1 MKKIFNIIL
10 LVFSIFIFNSLKV
23 NAFSS
28 LDYENRT
35 LCGYYEVAAFNE
47 DGTIEQISCHNYF
60 EEAKAKMFENG
71 NDNVGIM
78 TLVDGKVKLLDVNVG
93 LLDLSVNPTTLTYFY
108 RTSDMNTYR
117 YTYMDTGS
125 LYGGVDAALLDTV
138 YSTKNVWS
146 AKVRIA
152 NSDCWISQEAYE
164 VVPLTWVKSTSS
176 YTVTKDY
183 IRHNYVAKI
192 QETYTGSAGST
203 IGPKPTMLEPGT
215 YYSYDG
221 HYFYTD
227 LKTMIKDYKN
237 NTYENSVNKDKP
249 YYNYYMYLSNHTR
262 TTYSSLNID
271 EYIRNNMGITQDA
284 FGNATA
290 NGSSRLYG
298 KGQFFYHAQEK
309 YGVNAILSL
318 SLSRNETA
326 HGRSDLAINKNNG
339 FGLNAVDSSP
349 GQSAF
354 WYASFASSILGYA
367 NEYVTYGYAH
377 PRDWRYFGP
386 QFGDKGLGMNVNYA
400 SDTYWSEKM
409 AANYYSL
416 DKAKGLQDY
425 NFYQLGVVTDVV
437 AAMSDATTKSHEVY
451 TYPEKEDAVVIIGE
465 KEGEEVN
472 GSKVWYKVVSDLNID
487 ANFKEIENGNYNWEG
502 VVYLPS
508 SYVKKINE
516 GKNGYISPNDVTEY
530 HDHDYEYDLY
540 DKNLILEPKVAQ
552 TVKDAEYY
560 YDSALQSKQ
569 GTKVLKNKYVMVYA
583 TAFQDNKPVSYL
595 ITSNYWYDQKHWV
608 SADSLDFITSKY
620 GHVKVEVSGN
630 QYTWVNSIPEDTKA
644 TLISGQYTN
653 SYVPVLE
660 EKQVGENL
668 WYKVPVNLTGNSN
681 SYGWTLA
688 AAPGVKITLSTV
700 VVENKAPVIN
710 AVDKKIIQGT
720 KLNELEGVTATD
732 KEDGDITKK
741 VIVESSTVNINKV
754 GKYTITYKVTD
765 SKNKSTTKTIN
776 VTVTENKK
784 PTITATDKI
793 ITQGVSFNPLT
804 GVTAKDTEDG
814 KIEKIEVIENTVN
827 NKVVGTY
834 KITYKV
840 TDSYNQSVTKTIK
853 VTVVENQLPVITAT
867 DKKIARGESFNP
879 LKNVTATDA
888 EDGKIEKIEVVENTV
903 NINKVGEYKVIY
915 KVTDSFKNSVTK
927 EIKVTVIERNLT
939 KKDGEFYLNGLSWNT
954 TSKKYTISGYLII
967 LNTQNDD
974 ENSEYK
980 LILKEKN
987 TKKEYSIEVAKW
999 TKNVPYALGTDNGY
1013 DYNLSW
1019 FKGDIDLST
1028 IPAGDYDLY
1037 MKTIKNDYYAEE
1049 EVTNLFNKSIDRRKE
1064 DSTNGY
1070 NFKVQLSL
1078 KTKKIELNIRK
1089 GNLITTKTSNTFRNM
1104 INNYDDIKFVDGKL
1118 KLIGTSYNYDGTYN
1132 DSTKI
1137 TRKLI
1142 LENTTTYQRYT
1153 YDLGSTKDGSYA
1165 VTSTDNKSKEYAWYN
1180 KTVDIKDLP
1189 KGTYSMIVYTKT
1201 TDSEDYGE
1209 INDIFGSINKAE
1221 ATINN
1226 KKYKVSLNKE
1236 RLNRIELIVE

>member
-1 MKKIFNIIL
+1 MKKIFYITL
-10 LVFSIFIFNSLKV
+10 LVFSMFIFNSLEV

-28 LDYENRT
+28 ADYENRT

-47 DGTIEQISCHNYF
+47 DGTIEQISCHNTF
-60 EEAKAKMFENG
+60 EEAKAKMLENG

-78 TLVDGKVKLLDVNVG
+78 TMVDGKVKLLDVNVG

-108 RTSDMNTYR
+108 RTSDMNTFR

-125 LYGGVDAALLDTV
+125 LYGGVDAALLETV
-138 YSTKNVWS
+138 YSTKGVWA
-146 AKVRIA
+146 AKVKLA
-152 NSDCWISQEAYE
+152 NSNCWISQEAYE
-164 VVPLTWVKSTSS
+164 VVPITWIKSSSS
-176 YTVTKDY
+176 YTVTNDY

-221 HYFYTD
+221 HYFYKD

-271 EYIRNNMGITQDA
+271 EYIRNNMGIIKDA
-284 FGNATA
+284 YGNNDA

-298 KGQFFYHAQEK
+298 KGQFFYYAQEK

-349 GQSAF
+349 GESAY

-367 NEYVTYGYAH
+367 SEYVTYGYAH

-425 NFYQLGVVTDVV
+425 NFYQLGVVTDVAV
-437 AAMSDATTKSHEVY
+437 AMSDATTTSKEIY
-451 TYPEKEDAVVIIGE
+451 TYPEAEDALVIIGE

-472 GSKVWYKVVSDLNID
+472 GSKIWYKVVSDLNID
-487 ANFKEIENGNYNWEG
+487 ANFNEIESGNYNWESY
-502 VVYLPS
+502 VYIPS

-530 HDHDYEYDLY
+530 HDHNYEYDLY
-540 DKNLILEPKVAQ
+540 DSTLTLKPKVAK
-552 TVKDAEYY
+552 TTKDTAYY

-569 GTKVLKNKYVMVYA
+569 GTKALKDKYVMVYA
-583 TAFQDNKPVSYL
+583 AAILDGEPISYL
-595 ITSNYWYDQKHWV
+595 VTSDYWYDQKHWV

-620 GHVKVEVSGN
+620 GHVEVSVSGN
-630 QYTWVNSIPEDTKA
+630 QYTWVNSTTEDTKE

-660 EKQVGENL
+660 EKQVGEYL
-668 WYKVPVNLTGNSN
+668 WYKVPVNLTGTSN

-688 AAPGVKITLSTV
+688 AAPGVKVTLSTYI
-700 VVENKAPVIN
+700 VENTAPEITV
-710 AVDKKIIQGT
+710 VDKTVVQGT

-732 KEDGDITKK
+732 KEDGDLTKS
-741 VIVESSTVNINKV
+741 VVVESSTVDIDKV
-754 GKYTITYKVTD
+754 GKYTVTYKVTD
-765 SKNKSTTKTIN
+765 SNNKSTTKTIN

-784 PTITATDKI
+784 PTITATDLT
-793 ITQGVSFNPLT
+793 ITQGLKFEPLKNVSAN
-804 GVTAKDTEDG
+804 DTEDG
-814 KIEKIEVIENTVN
+814 KITNIEIVENTVN
-827 NKVVGTY
+827 IDTVGTY
-834 KITYKV
+834 KVTYKV
-840 TDSYNQSVTKTIK
+840 TDSYKQSVTKTIK
-853 VTVVENQLPVITAT
+853 VTVVENQLPTINAT
-867 DKKIARGESFNP
+867 NKTIYQDDTFNP
-879 LKNVTATDA
+879 LTNVTATDP
-888 EDGKIEKIEVVENTV
+888 EDGKITNIEVVENTV
-903 NINKVGEYKVIY
+903 NTSKVGEYKVTY
-915 KVTDSFKNSVTK
+915 KVTDSYNNSVTK
-927 EIKVTVIERNLT
+927 EIKVTVIEKKLT
-939 KKDGEFYLNGLSWNT
+939 KKDGEFYLNSISWNK

-967 LNTQNDD
+967 LNTNNNDND
-974 ENSEYK
+974 SKYY
-980 LILKEKN
+980 LILKDKN
-987 TKKEYSIEVAKW
+987 SSKEYSLEVAKW
-999 TKNVPYALGTDNGY
+999 TNNVPYALGTDNGY
-1013 DYNLSW
+1013 DYNMSW
-1019 FKGDIDLST
+1019 FKGEINLSE

-1037 MKTIKNDYYAEE
+1037 MKAIKNDYYTETL
-1049 EVTNLFNKSIDRRKE
+1049 VTNLFNKSIDRRAE
-1064 DSTNGY
+1064 DDTNGY

-1078 KTKKIELNIRK
+1078 KTKRIELNIRED
-1089 GNLITTKTSNTFRNM
+1089 NLITTKTANTFRNM
-1104 INNYDDIKFVDGKL
+1104 INNYDDIKFIDGKL
-1118 KLIGTSYNYDGTYN
+1118 QLIGTSYNYDGTYN
-1132 DSTKI
+1132 DVSKI

-1142 LENTTTYQRYT
+1142 LENTTTYERYT
-1153 YDLGSTKDGSYA
+1153 YDLGSTKDGSYT
-1165 VTSTDNKSKEYAWYN
+1165 VTSTDNKSKNYAWYN
-1180 KTVDIKDLP
+1180 AKINIKDLP
-1189 KGTYSMIVYTKT
+1189 KGTYSMIVHTKT
-1201 TDSEDYGE
+1201 SDSEDYGE
-1209 INDIFGSINKAE
+1209 IVDIFGSINKAE